1 MRYLALACDYDGTL
15 ATEGRVGAPVIEA
28 LRKLR
33 RSGRR
38 IVLATGRQLDDLRHV
53 FEPLELF
60 DRIVAENGALLY
72 APATREETVLG
83 EAPPPEFTALLRAR
97 GVVPLSVG
105 RAIVAT
111 WEPHQ
116 RIALEAIRELG
127 LELQVIFNKGA
138 VMVLPTGINKGTGVR
153 EALRELGISQHNCVA
168 VGDAENDHALLAEC
182 ETGVAVQNALPM
194 LKERAD
200 WVTRGARG
208 DGVIELIEGLLD
220 SDLRELAPRL
230 TRWNVE
236 LGERE
241 SGEKVSVASYGPR
254 LMLCGTSGSGKSTL
268 VTALLERLSALDYR
282 FCLVDPE
289 GDYDEL
295 PDAVVVGGEQAA
307 PTTDEVVS
315 LLARGDKSAIVNLM
329 GVPLQER
336 PAFFAGLMARLLEC
350 RASCGRPHWIAVDE
364 AHHMLPEDTRPLID
378 VVEQLPKSALLVT
391 VHADRL
397 ARPVLR
403 DLDALLVVGAAPRA
417 AVQRLARVWEIPSP
431 HVPED
436 PLPPGAALLWS
447 RSAPAEVVTFRRASP
462 RSEHHRHRRKYAAGS
477 LGEDKSFYF
486 RGPENA
492 LNLRAHNL
500 ALFLQIADGVDDA
513 TWLHHLGRNDYSTWL
528 RDAVK
533 NDALADEVAALEGR
547 RDLDPRASRRSV
559 RAAIERYY
567 TLPE

>member
-15 ATEGRVGAPVIEA
+15 ATDGRVPEPVIDA
-28 LRKLR
+28 LQKLR
-33 RSGRR
+33 RSGRKL
-38 IVLATGRQLDDLRHV
+38 VLATGRELDDLRRV
-53 FEPLELF
+53 FSPLELF

-72 APATREETVLG
+72 APETREETLLS
-83 EAPPPEFTALLRAR
+83 EAPPPEFAALLRTR

-116 RIALEAIRELG
+116 ETALEAIRELG

-138 VMVLPTGINKGTGVR
+138 VMVLPTGINKGTGMR
-153 EALRELGISQHNCVA
+153 AALRALGISPHNCVA

-182 ETGVAVQNALPM
+182 EIGVAVQNALPM

-200 WVTRGARG
+200 WVTRAPRG
-208 DGVIELIEGLLD
+208 EGVIELIEGLLD

-241 SGEKVSVASYGPR
+241 DGEKVSIPSYGPR

-268 VTALLERLSALDYR
+268 VTALLERLSDLDYR

-295 PDAVVVGGEQAA
+295 FDAVVVGGEQAV

-329 GVPLQER
+329 SVPFEER
-336 PAFFAGLMARLLEC
+336 PACFAGLMARLLEC
-350 RASCGRPHWIAVDE
+350 RARCGRPHWIVVDE
-364 AHHMLPEDTRPLID
+364 AHHMLPEDTPPLVD
-378 VVEQLPKSALLVT
+378 VVEQLPKTTLLVT
-391 VHADRL
+391 VHSDRL

-403 DLDALLVVGAAPRA
+403 DLDALLVVGATPQA
-417 AVQRLARVWEIPSP
+417 AVQRLARILEIPSP
-431 HVPED
+431 DVPEE
-436 PLPPGAALLWS
+436 PLPPGVALLWS
-447 RSAPAEVVTFRRASP
+447 RSAPGEVTTFRRAAP

-513 TWLHHLGRNDYSTWL
+513 TWLHHLRRHDYSTWL

-533 NDALADEVAALEGR
+533 NDALADEVAKLEGR
-547 RDLDPRASRRSV
+547 ELDPRASRKSV
-559 RAAIERYY
+559 RTAIERYY

>member
-15 ATEGRVGAPVIEA
+15 ATDGRVPEPVVEA
-28 LRKLR
+28 LQKLR

-38 IVLATGRQLDDLRHV
+38 LVLATGRELEDLRRV
-53 FEPLELF
+53 FSPLDLF

-72 APATREETVLG
+72 APETREETVLG
-83 EAPPPEFTALLRAR
+83 EAPPPEFAARLRAR
-97 GVVPLSVG
+97 GIAPLSVG

-116 RIALEAIRELG
+116 DAALETIRELG

-138 VMVLPTGINKGTGVR
+138 VMVLPSGINKGTGVR
-153 EALRELGISQHNCVA
+153 AALRELGISQHNCVA
-168 VGDAENDHALLAEC
+168 IGDAENDHALLAEC
-182 ETGVAVQNALPM
+182 EIGVAVQNGLPM

-208 DGVIELIEGLLD
+208 DGVIELAEGLLD
-220 SDLRELAPRL
+220 SDLRELEPRL

-241 SGEKVSVASYGPR
+241 DGEKVSIPSYGPR

-268 VTALLERLSALDYR
+268 VTALLERLADLDYR

-295 PDAVVVGGEQAA
+295 LDAVVVGGEQAV

-329 GVPLQER
+329 GVPFEER
-336 PAFFAGLMARLLEC
+336 PGFFAALMARLLEC
-350 RASCGRPHWIAVDE
+350 RARCGRPHWIVVDE
-364 AHHMLPEDTRPLID
+364 AHHMLPEDTRPLVD
-378 VVEQLPKSALLVT
+378 VVAQLPKTALLVT
-391 VHADRL
+391 VHSDRL

-417 AVQRLARVWEIPSP
+417 AVQRLARILEIPSP
-431 HVPED
+431 EVPEE
-436 PLPPGAALLWS
+436 PLPPGVALLWS
-447 RSAPAEVVTFRRASP
+447 RSTPGEFTTFRRAAP

-477 LGEDKSFYF
+477 LGEDKSFFF

-513 TWLHHLGRNDYSTWL
+513 TWMHHLHRHDYSTWL
-528 RDAVK
+528 REAVK
-533 NDALADEVAALEGR
+533 NDALADEVAQLEGR
-547 RDLDPRASRRSV
+547 SELDPRASRKSV
-559 RAAIERYY
+559 RTAIERYY